1 MEKLSWFALTI
12 LFYDGPKET
21 RIKLLDL
28 LAAILKFEKTKDNT
42 EVKTILSTL
51 NDETKKMVKQ
61 ELGF

>member
-1 MEKLSWFALTI
+1 MEKLSWFAMTI
-12 LFYDGPKET
+12 LFYDGPIET

-28 LAAILKFEKTKDNT
+28 LVAILKFEKTKDNT

-51 NDETKKMVKQ
+51 DDETKKMVKQ